1 MNEIV
6 PSLQEEK
13 VQSVKSRRNKYWRT
27 TSILQMKEVN
37 TKGDVK
43 NKIKKW
49 YKIHKTIN
57 HPRQGDKERY
67 YGKDGIWT
75 GPYRGKQIVFF

>member
-1 MNEIV
+1 
-6 PSLQEEK
+6 
-13 VQSVKSRRNKYWRT
+13 
-27 TSILQMKEVN
+27 MKEVN

-75 GPYRGKQIVFF
+75 RLYKGKQIGFFFLICAVLRFLVYSQSCTTIPF